1 MKCATGYPVNNNS
14 TWFLSAQSKD
24 NVPLLWLWRKVLPRI
39 IPNIASLVHL
49 YPWLERGSMQ
59 ATSLF
64 KEPTRLL
71 LWRHSKDWNL
81 GPQGSVIQNT
91 DRSSKAT
98 PQTPASFMR

>member
-59 ATSLF
+59 ASSLLRNQQDF
-64 KEPTRLL
+64 FYGGIAKT
-71 LWRHSKDWNL
+71 
-81 GPQGSVIQNT
+81 GI
-91 DRSSKAT
+91 
-98 PQTPASFMR
+98 